1 MTGFL
6 DDLFDFNGDGKT
18 DIGEEWV
25 AFKMFEE
32 CVKDDSE
39 DDSSFDD
46 LYEWRAFCEDSSQ
59 YGVSPYTYEAE
70 HEYEE
75 ALEKAKTAYA
85 ERHKYDWRLTCEDNE
100 FDIAPEDY
108 ETQEEYEAAVEERE
122 YNWADYLSDEI
133 REKTEEYFLEAD
145 EFSSEDELLELLRQ
159 LDEAAARQTE
169 GRSQPE
175 QPPVNTLLEKALDAA
190 AEEGVLAALREGI
203 QENAKLTIRT
213 EISMDPSDG
222 AGATCVYVV
231 ECVDRDGR
239 WALAY
244 TGEEAAQQEKTDAG
258 VYITYYQESLLR
270 SLISIPEV
278 DGVLFKS
285 KAQSFGLSKQDI
297 SAMLAGIELREEA
310 WDAICTRRTILLKA
324 GRNKKRSPN

>member
-32 CVKDDSE
+32 CMKDDSE
-39 DDSSFDD
+39 DDSPSDD
-46 LYEWRAFCEDSSQ
+46 PYEWRIFCEDGSQ
-59 YGVSPYTYEAE
+59 YGVSPYTYETE
-70 HEYEE
+70 YEYEE
-75 ALEKAKTAYA
+75 ALKKAKTVYA
-85 ERHKYDWRLTCEDNE
+85 ERHKYDWRETCDDNE
-100 FDIAPEDY
+100 FDIAPEDF

-122 YNWADYLSDEI
+122 YNWADYLSDEV
-133 REKTEEYFLEAD
+133 REKMEEYFLEAD

-213 EISMDPSDG
+213 EISMTHRMGLAPS
-222 AGATCVYVV
+222 ASMSWSAWIVMA
-231 ECVDRDGR
+231 DGR
-239 WALAY
+239 WPTPA
-244 TGEEAAQQEKTDAG
+244 
-258 VYITYYQESLLR
+258 
-270 SLISIPEV
+270 
-278 DGVLFKS
+278 
-285 KAQSFGLSKQDI
+285 
-297 SAMLAGIELREEA
+297 
-310 WDAICTRRTILLKA
+310 
-324 GRNKKRSPN
+324 KKRHSRKRQTRGPILHITRKAFYVAL